1 MHGVYHREAVVNPDR
16 MDLRA
21 LERVSGPSWRKM
33 RPLFDQVSD
42 LLLSVSSTARGELT
56 TIYVKYLDQ
65 ETGSQPY
72 AVLWIKKASE
82 MVLGL
87 ALPNEATPPYF
98 TEAPRGCGYK
108 GLTKYVAIHE
118 NDEIAPDLADWVKVA
133 YAHVAGAGRA
143 P

>member
-1 MHGVYHREAVVNPDR
+1 MHGVYHREAIVNSDR
-16 MDLRA
+16 MDPRA
-21 LERVSGPSWRKM
+21 MELVSGPSWRKM
-33 RPLFDQVSD
+33 RPLFDRVSD

-65 ETGSQPY
+65 ETGPQPY

-87 ALPNEATPPYF
+87 ALPNKATPPYF
-98 TEAPRGCGYK
+98 TEAPRGYGYK

-133 YAHVAGAGRA
+133 YTHVAAAGRA
-143 P
+143 S